1 MFEQLRKQSR
11 GRIIIALIFS
21 LFILRLPGF
30 LPLVWKW
37 LTVVAILIFFLGIP
51 DLKGFKGGLIA
62 GIFSLVFAGLGQFY
76 VRQYTRGFVFV
87 LTGVF
92 AYMTSGYSVKSIIF
106 NDILFVFSAID
117 AFSYGK
123 RGIGIL

>member
-1 MFEQLRKQSR
+1 MFEQFRKQSI
-11 GRIIIALIFS
+11 GRVVITVMFS
-21 LFILRLPGF
+21 LFILRLPEF
-30 LPLVWKW
+30 LPVVWKW
-37 LTVVAILIFFLGIP
+37 LIVIAILIFFLGLP
-51 DLKGFKGGLIA
+51 DLKGIKGGLIA
-62 GIFSLVFAGLGQFY
+62 GIFSLVFAGLGQLY

-92 AYMTSGYSVKSIIF
+92 AYMTSGYSSKSVIF
-106 NDILFVFSAID
+106 NDILFVFAAVD